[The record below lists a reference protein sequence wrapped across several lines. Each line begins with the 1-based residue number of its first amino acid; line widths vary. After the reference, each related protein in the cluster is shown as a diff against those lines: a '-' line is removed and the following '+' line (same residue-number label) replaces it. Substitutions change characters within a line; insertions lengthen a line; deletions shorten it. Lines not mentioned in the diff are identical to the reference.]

1 MISDRLLMYA
11 DLSGAFPLKEIIA
24 QARARAPFYQC
35 LYADLPA
42 APSLSMLPIINQELF
57 WQAHQ
62 LDRTSVL
69 TGPLENGGVF
79 NSGGTTGAPKYSY
92 FSQEE
97 WSAVVALS
105 ARCYEA
111 AGLHDGDR
119 VANLFASGNL
129 YASFLFATE
138 SMRET
143 KPRVL
148 QFPIGFSPSLAPA
161 AAIIQA
167 FKINVLAGFPAHLL
181 RVIEHI
187 EQEKM
192 EGVHLDRIIYA
203 GEMFSKD
210 QQRFLQEK
218 FPEIQ
223 ICSAGYASVD
233 AGLIGYAD
241 TLCAAGEH
249 RIFDGATIVEIV
261 DEETELPIEQTN
273 VPGRVVFTNLTRRL
287 MPLLRY
293 PTGDRAHWVEPPGHP
308 DRKFQL
314 LGRSQEAARVAGYS
328 IGVSE
333 AAAWLEA
340 LRDQT
345 GLRQFQLLV
354 TRPDRFDQLT
364 FRLVGDAVE
373 EELAA
378 GAKMLL
384 ETLRRARP
392 EIYEDARAG
401 ILHEPRVE
409 WIKMDQLVMSERTGK
424 LLRVVDRRNG

>member
-1 MISDRLLMYA
+1 MSA
-11 DLSGAFPLKEIIA
+11 TTLSTFSLEEIIA
-24 QARARAPFYQC
+24 HARAHAPFYRE
-35 LYADLPA
+35 LYAGLPA
-42 APSLSMLPIINQELF
+42 RPSLTELPILDQELF

-62 LDRTSVL
+62 LDRNSVL
-69 TGPLENGGVF
+69 AGPLKNGGVF
-79 NSGGTTGAPKYSY
+79 NSGGTTGAPKFSY

-97 WSAVVALS
+97 WSAVVASS

-111 AGLHDGDR
+111 AGLQDGDR

-138 SMRET
+138 SMREA
-143 KPRVL
+143 KPEVL
-148 QFPIGFSPSLAPA
+148 QFPIGFSPNLAPA

-167 FKINVLAGFPAHLL
+167 FKINVLAGFPTHLL
-181 RVIEHI
+181 RIVEHI

-210 QQRFLQEK
+210 QQHFLQER

-249 RIFDGATIVEIV
+249 RVFDGATIVEIV
-261 DEETELPIEQTN
+261 DEETEQPIEQTN
-273 VPGRVVFTNLTRRL
+273 VPGRMVFTNLTRRL

-293 PTGDRAHWVEPPGHP
+293 PTGDRAHWVEPPGQP

-328 IGVSE
+328 VGVSE
-333 AAAWLEA
+333 VAAWLEP
-340 LRDQT
+340 LRERT

-364 FRLVGDAVE
+364 FRLVGGASG

-378 GAKMLL
+378 GAKAFL
-384 ETLRRARP
+384 ETLERARP

-401 ILHEPRVE
+401 ILHVPRVE
-409 WIKMDQLVMSERTGK
+409 WIGVDQLILSERTGK
-424 LLRVVDRRNG
+424 LLRVVDRRGG